1 MKAFVTGATGFLG
14 SHVARVLAEQG
25 AELRLLVRPTS
36 DLRNL
41 DGLNADRVVGDLR
54 DAASISK
61 ALSGCDVVFHVAADY
76 RLWVRDP
83 DEMYR
88 SNVEGTRSLLEA
100 ARKQGVRR
108 VVYTSSVATMGF
120 TSNHAWTGEGARPHT
135 STVADEESPVSLA
148 DMIGHYKRSKFM
160 AEQVAVEAARSG
172 VDVVIVNPTTPI
184 GERDIKPTPTGRI
197 VVDFLKRKFPA
208 YVETGLNLVDAT
220 ECARGHVQAL
230 EKGRSGERYILGGE
244 NLTLKQI
251 LDRLAAITGLPSPTV
266 KLPYIFALAAGVVDE
281 MVTGRLL
288 GREPRATIDAVRM
301 GRKMMFV
308 SSAKAERELGW
319 RTVPVD
325 GAHCAGRWTG
335 SGATGMSRIAI
346 IAAMEREVGPL
357 IRNWKVRT
365 MEHGGRRYRLFE
377 NGEATLVCGGIGA
390 EAARRATE
398 AVIREV
404 NPVRVIS
411 VGFAGALDASLQVG
425 HVFEPRTV
433 INAADGVRTEVGSGE
448 GILVSSATVAGK
460 EQKIRFRQ
468 SLWRECGGHGSRS
481 RGARSAGA
489 GSRVRSFESHLRRR
503 RFHPARVGSLCGG
516 RRELSVRP
524 LRVPCGSAPVAVGR
538 DDCAGAE

>member
-1 MKAFVTGATGFLG
+1 MLAFVTGATGFLG

-25 AELRLLVRPTS
+25 ARLRLLVRPTS

-41 DGLNADRVVGDLR
+41 DGVDADRVVGDLR
-54 DAASISK
+54 DAASIEK
-61 ALSGCDVVFHVAADY
+61 ALAGCDVVFHVAADY
-76 RLWVRDP
+76 RLWVRGRDCS
-83 DEMYR
+83 EMYR
-88 SNVEGTRSLLEA
+88 SNVEGTRSLLDA

-120 TSNHAWTGEGARPHT
+120 TSEISSKNGK
-135 STVADEESPVSLA
+135 VADEQSQVGIA

-230 EKGRSGERYILGGE
+230 EKGRRGERYILGGE

-251 LDRLAAITGLPSPTV
+251 LDRLAAITGLPSPSV
-266 KLPYIFALAAGVVDE
+266 KLPYIFAFAAGVVDE

-325 GAHCAGRWTG
+325 GA
-335 SGATGMSRIAI
+335 
-346 IAAMEREVGPL
+346 
-357 IRNWKVRT
+357 
-365 MEHGGRRYRLFE
+365 
-377 NGEATLVCGGIGA
+377 
-390 EAARRATE
+390 
-398 AVIREV
+398 
-404 NPVRVIS
+404 
-411 VGFAGALDASLQVG
+411 
-425 HVFEPRTV
+425 
-433 INAADGVRTEVGSGE
+433 
-448 GILVSSATVAGK
+448 
-460 EQKIRFRQ
+460 
-468 SLWRECGGHGSRS
+468 
-481 RGARSAGA
+481 
-489 GSRVRSFESHLRRR
+489 LRR
-503 RFHPARVGSLCGG
+503 
-516 RRELSVRP
+516 SVEWF
-524 LRVPCGSAPVAVGR
+524 LDNGYA
-538 DDCAGAE
+538 

>member
-1 MKAFVTGATGFLG
+1 LKAFVTGATGFLG

-36 DLRNL
+36 DVRNVDDL
-41 DGLNADRVVGDLR
+41 KNADRVVGDLR
-54 DAASISK
+54 DAASIAK
-61 ALSGCDVVFHVAADY
+61 ELSGCEVVFHVAADY
-76 RLWVRDP
+76 RLWVRAP

-88 SNVEGTRSLLEA
+88 SNVEGTRSLLEG

-120 TSNHAWTGEGARPHT
+120 TSNHAAELRSAWMGEGAHPRT

-160 AEQVAVEAARSG
+160 AEQVAIEAARSG
-172 VDVVIVNPTTPI
+172 VDVVIVNPTTPV

-197 VVDFLKRKFPA
+197 VLDFLKRKFPA

-220 ECARGHVQAL
+220 VCARGHVDAL

-251 LDRLAAITGLPSPTV
+251 LDKLAAITGLKSPTL
-266 KLPYIFALAAGVVDE
+266 KLPYVFAFAAGVVDE

-325 GAHCAGRWTG
+325 GA
-335 SGATGMSRIAI
+335 
-346 IAAMEREVGPL
+346 
-357 IRNWKVRT
+357 
-365 MEHGGRRYRLFE
+365 
-377 NGEATLVCGGIGA
+377 
-390 EAARRATE
+390 
-398 AVIREV
+398 
-404 NPVRVIS
+404 
-411 VGFAGALDASLQVG
+411 
-425 HVFEPRTV
+425 
-433 INAADGVRTEVGSGE
+433 
-448 GILVSSATVAGK
+448 
-460 EQKIRFRQ
+460 
-468 SLWRECGGHGSRS
+468 
-481 RGARSAGA
+481 
-489 GSRVRSFESHLRRR
+489 LRR
-503 RFHPARVGSLCGG
+503 
-516 RRELSVRP
+516 SVDWFRGNGY
-524 LRVPCGSAPVAVGR
+524 V
-538 DDCAGAE
+538 